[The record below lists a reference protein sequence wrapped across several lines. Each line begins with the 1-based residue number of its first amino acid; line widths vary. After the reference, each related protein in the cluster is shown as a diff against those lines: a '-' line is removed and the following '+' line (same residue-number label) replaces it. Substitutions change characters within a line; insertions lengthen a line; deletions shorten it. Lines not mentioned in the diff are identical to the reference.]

1 MRMDNNIS
9 SSVKKYILYS
19 VAALT
24 LMAATVSILYQQVS
38 KNIINTNIA
47 TMNEVALHDSM
58 AVETMINERWSLLE
72 ALGNDLRHERFTTTG
87 DLLEEL
93 RQGRH
98 FVNAKMLVLVDDK
111 GTVYRSTG
119 LIGDKDD
126 ARIAAELGDKEER
139 IVKRYDYVSHDYVQA
154 NQEYLLLGVKLKPF
168 TVEGK
173 TYTHLAALLRV
184 KDIEKNLS
192 VQSYQGEGIGYVI
205 DSNGYYV
212 VNIYRSHNFMTRE
225 NFFEDIKDRKF
236 SNYSSVD
243 EIKAE
248 LAKGTKSFATTMKKH
263 TDHIVVFR
271 KMEIPDWY
279 FVSVAPKTVF
289 DQQTNQLV
297 SIFGIVSAILM
308 LVVLV
313 FLFWLFR
320 THKAV
325 ADARLQLEQKHK
337 EELSDALVL
346 AEKANRSK
354 TVFLNNMSHDIR
366 TPMNAIM
373 GFTALAANHLEDKL
387 AVQGYLAKI
396 TKSSQHLLALINDV
410 LEMSRIESGK
420 VTIHEAKENLAEIIS
435 SLHDM
440 LQADIKAKQMHFLV
454 DMSKVKHECIICDKL
469 RLNQVLLN
477 LSSNALKYTEAGG
490 TISLCIIEK
499 EGKEKGRAAYEF
511 RVRDNGIGMSAEFVK
526 TIFEPF
532 TREQTSTV
540 SGIQGTGLGMS
551 IAKNIVEIMGGTIS
565 VTSEEHKGSEF
576 VVSFDFKLAEL
587 EEKPAC
593 QATNALA
600 LKKTLDFAGKRVLLV
615 EDNEL
620 NREIATVIL
629 SEVGF
634 VITSAVDGR
643 EAYEKVLN
651 GKAQEYDVVLMDIQ
665 MPVMDGYAATKAIRS
680 IPDRAKANVPII
692 AMTAN
697 AFLEDRLAAI
707 AAGMNGHIAKPISLQ
722 KLYDELNRVLHK

>member
-1 MRMDNNIS
+1 MDNNIS

-19 VAALT
+19 AAALT
-24 LMAATVSILYQQVS
+24 MIAATVFILYQQVS

-58 AVETMINERWSLLE
+58 AVESVINERWSLLE
-72 ALGNDLRHERFTTTG
+72 ALGDDLRHKRFTTTKEV
-87 DLLEEL
+87 LAEL

-126 ARIAAELGDKEER
+126 AKIAQELGNKENR
-139 IVKRYDYVSHDYVQA
+139 IVKRYDYVSPNYVLF
-154 NQEYLLLGVKLKPF
+154 NQEYLLVGVKLKPF
-168 TVEGK
+168 TVEGT
-173 TYTHLAALLRV
+173 TYTHLAALIRV
-184 KDIEKNLS
+184 RDIEKNLS
-192 VQSYQGEGIGYVI
+192 VQSYQGEGVGYVI

-225 NFFEDIKDRKF
+225 NFFDDIKGRSF
-236 SNYSSVD
+236 SNYGSVE

-248 LAKGTKSFATTMKKH
+248 LAKGTKSFATTMKKD
-263 TDHIVVFR
+263 TDRIVVFR
-271 KMEIPDWY
+271 NMDIPDWY
-279 FVSVAPKTVF
+279 FVAVAPKAVF
-289 DQQTNQLV
+289 DEQTNKLV
-297 SIFGIVSAILM
+297 AIFCIVCGILLLLA
-308 LVVLV
+308 LV
-313 FLFWLFR
+313 FSIWLFR
-320 THKAV
+320 IYKAAADGKLKLERKHKA
-325 ADARLQLEQKHK
+325 
-337 EELSDALVL
+337 ELSEALVL
-346 AEKANRSK
+346 AEKANSSK

-373 GFTALAANHLEDKL
+373 GFTALAANHIEDKL

-396 TKSSQHLLALINDV
+396 TKSSQHLLSLINDV
-410 LEMSRIESGK
+410 LEMSRIESGT
-420 VTIHEAKENLAEIIS
+420 VTIHEAKENLVEIIS

-477 LSSNALKYTEAGG
+477 LSSNALKYTESGG
-490 TISLCIIEK
+490 TISLHIIEK
-499 EGKEKGRAAYEF
+499 EGKEEGRAAYEF

-526 TIFEPF
+526 TVFEPF

-551 IAKNIVEIMGGTIS
+551 IAKNLVEIMGGTIS

-576 VVSFDFKLAEL
+576 VVFFDFKLAEPD
-587 EEKPAC
+587 EKPAC

-600 LKKTLDFAGKRVLLV
+600 KTFDFAGKKVLLV

-634 VITSAVDGR
+634 VITPAVNGR
-643 EAYEKVLN
+643 EAYEKVLY

-665 MPVMDGYAATKAIRS
+665 MPVMDGYAATKAIRK

-707 AAGMNGHIAKPISLQ
+707 AAGMNGHIAKPISMP

>member
-19 VAALT
+19 AAALT
-24 LMAATVSILYQQVS
+24 MIAATVFILYQQVS

-58 AVETMINERWSLLE
+58 AVESVINERWSLLE
-72 ALGNDLRHERFTTTG
+72 ALGDDLRYERFATTK
-87 DLLEEL
+87 DVLAEL

-126 ARIAAELGDKEER
+126 AKIAQELGNKEKR
-139 IVKRYDYVSHDYVQA
+139 IVKRYDYVSPNYVQF
-154 NQEYLLLGVKLKPF
+154 NQEYLLVGVKLKPF
-168 TVEGK
+168 TVEGT
-173 TYTHLAALLRV
+173 TYTHLAALIRV
-184 KDIEKNLS
+184 RDIEKNLS
-192 VQSYQGEGIGYVI
+192 VQSYQGEGVGYVI
-205 DSNGYYV
+205 DTNGYYV

-225 NFFEDIKDRKF
+225 NFFDDIKGRSF
-236 SNYSSVD
+236 SNYGSVE

-248 LAKGTKSFATTMKKH
+248 LAKGTQSFATTMKK
-263 TDHIVVFR
+263 DNDRIVVFR
-271 KMEIPDWY
+271 NMDIPDWY
-279 FVSVAPKTVF
+279 FVSVAPKAVF
-289 DQQTNQLV
+289 DEQTNQLV
-297 SIFGIVSAILM
+297 AIFGIVCGILL
-308 LVVLV
+308 LVVLAFIV
-313 FLFWLFR
+313 WLFR
-320 THKAV
+320 THKAA
-325 ADARLQLEQKHK
+325 ADGKLKLEQKHK
-337 EELSDALVL
+337 AELSEALVL

-373 GFTALAANHLEDKL
+373 GFTALAASHIEDKQ

-396 TKSSQHLLALINDV
+396 AKSSQHLLSLINDV
-410 LEMSRIESGK
+410 LEMSRIESGA
-420 VTIHEAKENLAEIIS
+420 VTIHEAKENLAELIN
-435 SLHDM
+435 SLRDM
-440 LQADIKAKQMHFLV
+440 LQADIKAKQMHFVV
-454 DMSKVKHECIICDKL
+454 DMSEVQHEYIICDKL
-469 RLNQVLLN
+469 RLDQVLIN
-477 LSSNALKYTEAGG
+477 LTSNALKYTEAGG
-490 TISLCIIEK
+490 TISLRIVEK
-499 EGKEKGRAAYEF
+499 QGKEAGRAVYEF
-511 RVRDNGIGMSAEFVK
+511 RVRDNGIGMGEEFVK

-551 IAKNIVEIMGGTIS
+551 IAKNIVEMMGGTIS

-576 VVSFDFKLAEL
+576 IVTLEFKLAEPDA
-587 EEKPAC
+587 KPASKAG
-593 QATNALA
+593 QSAVQ
-600 LKKTLDFAGKRVLLV
+600 KFDFAGKKVLLV

-620 NREIATVIL
+620 NREIATIIL

-634 VITSAVDGR
+634 VITPAVNGR
-643 EAYEKVLN
+643 EAYEKVL
-651 GKAQEYDVVLMDIQ
+651 GGEAAAYDVVLMDIQ
-665 MPVMDGYAATKAIRS
+665 MPVMDGYAATKAIRG
-680 IPDRAKANVPII
+680 IPDMAKAKVPII

-697 AFLEDRLAAI
+697 AFMEDKMAAM

>member
-58 AVETMINERWSLLE
+58 AVESMINERWSLLE
-72 ALGNDLRHERFTTTG
+72 ALGNDLRHERFTTIR
-87 DLLEEL
+87 DLLAEL

-98 FVNAKMLVLVDDK
+98 FVDAKMLVLVDDK

-126 ARIAAELGDKEER
+126 AKIAEELGDKEER
-139 IVKRYDYVSHDYVQA
+139 IVKRYDYVSHNYVES

-225 NFFEDIKDRKF
+225 NFFEDIKGRSF
-236 SNYSSVD
+236 SNYGSVE

-248 LAKGTKSFATTMKKH
+248 LAKGTKSFATTMKK
-263 TDHIVVFR
+263 DNDRIVVFR
-271 KMEIPDWY
+271 NMDIPDWY
-279 FVSVAPKTVF
+279 FVSVAPKAVF

-297 SIFGIVSAILM
+297 AIFGIVSAILM

-320 THKAV
+320 THKAI
-325 ADARLQLEQKHK
+325 ADAELQLEQKHK
-337 EELSDALVL
+337 EELSNALVL
-346 AEKANRSK
+346 AEKANRAK

-396 TKSSQHLLALINDV
+396 AKSSQHLLSLINDV

-454 DMSKVKHECIICDKL
+454 DMSKVKHEWIICDKL

-477 LSSNALKYTEAGG
+477 LSSNALKYTESGG
-490 TISLCIIEK
+490 TISLHVIEK
-499 EGKEKGRAAYEF
+499 EGKEEGRAAYEF

-526 TIFEPF
+526 MIFEPF

-565 VTSEEHKGSEF
+565 VTSEEHRGSEF
-576 VVSFDFKLAEL
+576 VVSFDFKLAEPD
-587 EEKPAC
+587 EKPAC

-600 LKKTLDFAGKRVLLV
+600 LNKTLDFAGKRVLLV

-634 VITSAVDGR
+634 VITPAVNGR
-643 EAYEKVLN
+643 EAYEKVL
-651 GKAQEYDVVLMDIQ
+651 GGEAAAYDVVLMDIQ

-707 AAGMNGHIAKPISLQ
+707 AAGMNGHIAKPISMP

>member
-72 ALGNDLRHERFTTTG
+72 ALGNDLHHERFTTAS
-87 DLLEEL
+87 DLLAEL

-225 NFFEDIKDRKF
+225 NFFEDIKNREF

-248 LAKGTKSFATTMKKH
+248 LAKGTKSFATTMNKH
-263 TDHIVVFR
+263 TDRIVVFR

-279 FVSVAPKTVF
+279 FVSVAPKAVF

-297 SIFGIVSAILM
+297 TIFGIVSAILM

-325 ADARLQLEQKHK
+325 ADAELQLEQKHK
-337 EELSDALVL
+337 EELSNALVL
-346 AEKANRSK
+346 AEKANRAK

-373 GFTALAANHLEDKL
+373 GFTALAANHIEDKL

-396 TKSSQHLLALINDV
+396 TKSSQHLLSLINDV
-410 LEMSRIESGK
+410 LEMSRIESGT
-420 VTIHEAKENLAEIIS
+420 VTIHEEKENLAEIIS

-454 DMSKVKHECIICDKL
+454 DMSKVKHEWIICDKL

-477 LSSNALKYTEAGG
+477 LSSNALKYTESGG
-490 TISLCIIEK
+490 TISLHIIEK
-499 EGKEKGRAAYEF
+499 EGQEEGRAAYEL

-551 IAKNIVEIMGGTIS
+551 ITKNIVEIMGGTIS

-576 VVSFDFKLAEL
+576 VVSFNFKLAEP
-587 EEKPAC
+587 EEKPEC
-593 QATNALA
+593 QATNTLA
-600 LKKTLDFAGKRVLLV
+600 LNKTLDFAGKRVLLV

-634 VITSAVDGR
+634 VITPAVDGR

-680 IPDRAKANVPII
+680 IPDRAKANVPIV

>member
-1 MRMDNNIS
+1 MTRMDNNIS

-19 VAALT
+19 AAALT
-24 LMAATVSILYQQVS
+24 MIAATVFILYQQVS

-58 AVETMINERWSLLE
+58 AVESVINERWSLLE
-72 ALGNDLRHERFTTTG
+72 ALGNDLRHERFTTTKEV
-87 DLLEEL
+87 LAEL

-126 ARIAAELGDKEER
+126 AKIAQELGNEEKR
-139 IVKRYDYVSHDYVQA
+139 IVKRYDYVSPNYVQF
-154 NQEYLLLGVKLKPF
+154 NQEYLLVGVKLKPF
-168 TVEGK
+168 TVEGT
-173 TYTHLAALLRV
+173 TYTHLAALIRV
-184 KDIEKNLS
+184 RDIEKNLS
-192 VQSYQGEGIGYVI
+192 VQSYQGEGVGYVI

-225 NFFEDIKDRKF
+225 NFFDDIKGRSF
-236 SNYSSVD
+236 SNYGSVE

-248 LAKGTKSFATTMKKH
+248 LAKGTKSFATTMKK
-263 TDHIVVFR
+263 DNDRIVVFR
-271 KMEIPDWY
+271 NMDIPDWY
-279 FVSVAPKTVF
+279 FVSVAPKAVF
-289 DQQTNQLV
+289 DEQTNQLV
-297 SIFGIVSAILM
+297 AIFGIVCGILL
-308 LVVLV
+308 LVVLA
-313 FLFWLFR
+313 FIIWLFR
-320 THKAV
+320 TQKTA
-325 ADARLQLEQKHK
+325 ADSKLRLEQKHK
-337 EELSDALVL
+337 AELSEALVL

-373 GFTALAANHLEDKL
+373 GFTDLAAKHIENKQ

-396 TKSSQHLLALINDV
+396 AKSSQHLLSLINDV
-410 LEMSRIESGK
+410 LEMSRIESGA
-420 VTIHEAKENLAEIIS
+420 VTIHEAKENLAELIN
-435 SLHDM
+435 SLRDM
-440 LQADIKAKQMHFLV
+440 LQADIKAKQMHFVV
-454 DMSKVKHECIICDKL
+454 DMSEVQHEYIICDKL
-469 RLNQVLLN
+469 RLDQVLIN
-477 LSSNALKYTEAGG
+477 LTSNALKYTEAGG
-490 TISLCIIEK
+490 TISLRIVEK
-499 EGKEKGRAAYEF
+499 QGKEAGRAAYEF
-511 RVRDNGIGMSAEFVK
+511 RVRDNGIGMSEEFVK

-576 VVSFDFKLAEL
+576 IVTLEFKLAEPDA
-587 EEKPAC
+587 KPAG
-593 QATNALA
+593 QAGQSAA
-600 LKKTLDFAGKRVLLV
+600 QKFDFAGKKVLLV

-629 SEVGF
+629 SDVGF
-634 VITSAVDGR
+634 VITPAVNGK
-643 EAYEKVLN
+643 EAYENVLN
-651 GKAQEYDVVLMDIQ
+651 GEAAAYDVVLMDIQ
-665 MPVMDGYAATKAIRS
+665 MPVMDGYAATKAIRG
-680 IPDRAKANVPII
+680 IPDMAKAKVPII

-697 AFLEDRLAAI
+697 AFMEDKMAAM
-707 AAGMNGHIAKPISLQ
+707 AAGMNGHIAKPISLP